1 MNISKRAVHLSF
13 ALLVITTSVNV
24 QGPLYATY
32 ALRDG
37 YGMLAT
43 TIAFSFY
50 VLGVLP
56 VLLCLGGLSD
66 RIGRRPVIFT
76 SLVLSSSS
84 TALML
89 LFPQIPTLAVARFL
103 LGVGTALMSATA
115 TAYMIELLQSS
126 DTSRAAGWVT
136 ASTSVGFGLGPALTS
151 VFLMSNETLS
161 PPSFYMILV
170 GATISGVLVW
180 RLPETVITKP
190 MAPVSMLRLPFFTRD
205 VFWFGGAIFLC
216 WGTTGLVLS
225 ILPSVLAQHSLSK
238 YAGLSSMLA
247 ISCGLLFQ
255 PIAKRL
261 DPTRATQL
269 GILILLPTYA
279 LMAWGASKG
288 ILWAVLAASLFASSS
303 CYGFVYLGGL
313 AGVAKAVGDEKAR
326 ASAAFFLLAYLGF
339 SLPVILTG
347 MIADR
352 YGTTTAF
359 MAFGVLLLLGTL
371 ALLFG
376 VVGERVGIGKRNEA
390 PMEQ

>member
-24 QGPLYATY
+24 QGPLYAAY

-76 SLVLSSSS
+76 SLVLSSIS

-126 DTSRAAGWVT
+126 DTSRAASWVT

-151 VFLMSNETLS
+151 VFLMFNETLS
-161 PPSFYMILV
+161 PPSFYLILV
-170 GATISGVLVW
+170 GATVSGVLVW
-180 RLPETVITKP
+180 RLPETAITRAT
-190 MAPVSMLRLPFFTRD
+190 APVSMLRLPYFTRE
-205 VFWFGGAIFLC
+205 VYWFGGAIFLC

-238 YAGLSSMLA
+238 FAGLSSMLA

-255 PIAKRL
+255 PIARKL
-261 DPTRATQL
+261 DPSRATKL

-279 LMAWGASKG
+279 LMAWGASEG
-288 ILWAVLAASLFASSS
+288 ILWAVLAASFFASSS

-313 AGVAKAVGDEKAR
+313 AGVARAVGNEKTR
-326 ASAAFFLLAYLGF
+326 GTAAFFLMAYLGF
-339 SLPVILTG
+339 SVPVIFTG

-352 YGTTTAF
+352 YGTPTAF
-359 MAFGVLLLLGTL
+359 AAFGVLLLVGAL
-371 ALLFG
+371 ALFLSVG
-376 VVGERVGIGKRNEA
+376 GERNQVGEQDE
-390 PMEQ
+390 PTT